1 MDSVKTLNYS
11 VFVKTIAE
19 QMSFYAAYHQDGRN
33 KATHFIGVPAI
44 MLSLF
49 IPLAWLRVDLGATTV
64 TAAMLFAA
72 VVLVYYFLLDVPLA
86 LAMLVITSILVFVGH
101 KIADLGAVQGWAWFA
116 ILFVG
121 GWILQLVGHVFEG
134 RKPALADNLFQIFVA
149 PIFLAAEAFFAL
161 GYKPHLHREVQ
172 RRAESQLSR
181 AQSADSSIRLERT
194 SSKSGASG
202 SRSA

>member
-1 MDSVKTLNYS
+1 
-11 VFVKTIAE
+11 
-19 QMSFYAAYHQDGRN
+19 MSFYAAYHQDGRN

-49 IPLAWLRVDLGATTV
+49 IPLAWLRVDLGGTTV

-72 VVLVYYFLLDVPLA
+72 VVLIYYFLLDVPLA
-86 LAMLVITSILVFVGH
+86 LAMLIITSILVFVAH

-149 PIFLAAEAFFAL
+149 PIFLAAEVFFAL

-172 RRAESQLSR
+172 RRATQLSR
-181 AQSADSSIRLERT
+181 AQSVDSSISFERT